1 MMCHSAST
9 TKWCRT
15 IAGGESPR
23 RSCAQQIKAPQGR
36 RQARSRDCNVAP
48 SGLNRFEGH
57 NPVGLRPR
65 LYSAAASRLKQS
77 LQYSLAIGF
86 VSVIL
91 VGCSSTTDESSTQ
104 PTSAAKRAER
114 RLFPGAPPVIPHPPL
129 SGKCVTC
136 HTPTGSTRPPLGF
149 APANPHM
156 KTPGM
161 SDESRCKQCHVF
173 QTTQEVFVASTFEPL
188 RMEDVHGPKAHAL
201 APPTIPHHHFM
212 REDCAACHT
221 GPASRPEIRCTH
233 ADRARCVQCHA
244 ERVVAETLH
253 PDFGERAR
261 DDSTPN

>member
-1 MMCHSAST
+1 MMMPPSTST
-9 TKWCRT
+9 TRQRVVRFRNGWH
-15 IAGGESPR
+15 ALSHR
-23 RSCAQQIKAPQGR
+23 RAWSTLTPFAKPQGV
-36 RQARSRDCNVAP
+36 SP
-48 SGLNRFEGH
+48 SDPTTRWRVVL
-57 NPVGLRPR
+57 V
-65 LYSAAASRLKQS
+65 
-77 LQYSLAIGF
+77 LQLA
-86 VSVIL
+86 VL
-91 VGCSSTTDESSTQ
+91 VLIGCSSSSDEGSMN
-104 PTSAAKRAER
+104 PTPTAKRAER

-136 HTPTGSTRPPLGF
+136 HTPTGSSRPPLGL
-149 APANPHM
+149 APANPHT

-173 QTTQEVFVASTFEPL
+173 QTTQDEFVASAFEPL
-188 RMEDVHGPKAHAL
+188 RVENIHGPKAHSL

-233 ADRARCVQCHA
+233 ADRARCVQCHV